1 MTVLHDILI
10 LLPQLSSKE
19 LARIRQEVT
28 ALMGVPDQ
36 GNQDDP
42 LVLDA
47 IARTIISL
55 GMGPCNASVLRKG
68 QQYPAFSKKLPQ
80 LIEYLDNATKDRQQ
94 QMGLLDL
101 GFELLYK
108 DLASMHVPIS
118 AWTMMNH
125 IHRIP
130 AIFDLHFPGYAH
142 AGLLGM
148 LFRNGNG
155 T

>member
-1 MTVLHDILI
+1 MTGLHDILK

-19 LARIRQEVT
+19 LARIRHEVT
-28 ALMGVPDQ
+28 ALMGTTPTQ
-36 GNQDDP
+36 IESDDV

-47 IARTIISL
+47 IARVITTL

-68 QQYPAFSKKLPQ
+68 QQYPAFAKKLPQ
-80 LIEYLDNATKDRQQ
+80 LIEYLDKVTKDRQQ

-101 GFELLYK
+101 GFELLYE

-125 IHRIP
+125 IHRLP
-130 AIFDLHFPGYAH
+130 AIFDLHFPGYAR
-142 AGLLGM
+142 AGMLGM
-148 LFRNGNG
+148 LFRNGK
-155 T
+155 